1 MLDGIDEEGRP
12 MTAAL
17 DLSYP
22 AILKLFGNHLIAGRV
37 EARALLG
44 WFLEN
49 YYRLDETDAQDAICD
64 GPDDKGVDG
73 IFVDENIERIVV
85 FQTKLRQNGTK
96 TLGDGDLK
104 QCAGTLD
111 PIGRASCR
119 AGSWQ
124 DV

>member
-37 EARALLG
+37 ESRALLG

-73 IFVDENIERIVV
+73 IFVDEYIERIVL
-85 FQTKLRQNGTK
+85 FKTKLRPNGPQQPV
-96 TLGDGDLK
+96 DDALK
-104 QCAGTLD
+104 QLD
-111 PIGRASCR
+111 GIPAI
-119 AGSWQ
+119 
-124 DV
+124 